1 IDFKA
6 NLIQVKAELPADP
19 PLMIQI
25 FGADCGRHRWATPFA
40 RLKVVRLLAGTPNM
54 KQVWSRIVSV
64 KNLRFDLR
72 EMKIKSGQ
80 KTEISK
86 SLDFTTD
93 VVRIGVPHGM
103 VLHTIFDNIVN
114 TVKSVEQLHHHFS
127 TGTLEYILAKHPEGP
142 KKIPRISVRAQLL
155 LFEIEDSGFE
165 WKLGTIYRAGLVEQ
179 QQRLAR
185 EEAFR
190 LKVKNAES
198 QRQRRGSRVR
208 TNSQQ
213 PPPSRRR
220 SLSRP
225 GTSHHRRSK
234 SAHSIHTLREED
246 EESSS
251 EKRRGRGRDRKIR
264 YNTDGK
270 ADFSGANTRTVE
282 KAHAKLQEFNAQS
295 WKKRI
300 DRALGTQ
307 SHAIKELRG
316 ILWGINDLPD
326 EFEQAESVM
335 AIPQRPALMAAH
347 LSDVGVIIDK
357 PSFALDQYSH
367 FLHDI
372 GKGMPLDMK
381 YGLLIPMNLKVTMGE
396 ARVMLRDYPLPLLHV
411 PAIRPGQSP
420 RLASLSLSTDF
431 VIAEEF
437 QGIESQRHI
446 NVVVVPKHKFGK
458 DDREKNFSIDVRR
471 TISAVKTYSNMKIDI
486 NTSSPTR
493 ITWGTSYQPAIQDM
507 MQVIENF
514 TKPPMDPS
522 DRVGF
527 WDKIRL
533 SFHS

>member
-1 IDFKA
+1 
-6 NLIQVKAELPADP
+6 
-19 PLMIQI
+19 
-25 FGADCGRHRWATPFA
+25 
-40 RLKVVRLLAGTPNM
+40 
-54 KQVWSRIVSV
+54 
-64 KNLRFDLR
+64 
-72 EMKIKSGQ
+72 
-80 KTEISK
+80 
-86 SLDFTTD
+86 
-93 VVRIGVPHGM
+93 
-103 VLHTIFDNIVN
+103 
-114 TVKSVEQLHHHFS
+114 
-127 TGTLEYILAKHPEGP
+127 KHPEGP

-165 WKLGTIYRAGLVEQ
+165 WKLGTIYRAGLAEQ

-251 EKRRGRGRDRKIR
+251 EKRRGRDRDRKIR

-282 KAHAKLQEFNAQS
+282 KAHAKLQQFNAQS

-307 SHAIKELRG
+307 SNAIKELRG

-357 PSFALDQYSH
+357 PSFALDQYPH

-431 VIAEEF
+431 VVAEEF

-471 TISAVKTYSNMKIDI
+471 TISAVKTYTNMKIDI

-493 ITWGTSYQPAIQDM
+493 ITWGASYQPAIQDM

-533 SFHS
+533 SFHSRLDINWKGDGDVHLCLKGSRDPYVVTGLGAGFVMVWRNQVRWRIAQDDDPRKFMTVDSGDYVLAIPDYNYYAR